1 MQICVNKTQIQLVA
15 GSQEHPEG
23 KKKERDSWGQRYG
36 CGFRG
41 YLYGGPGRT
50 SLRGA
55 TGESLLGDSPDFL
68 SGSGR
73 GTAQMHRQ

>member
-1 MQICVNKTQIQLVA
+1 MDVA
-15 GSQEHPEG
+15 SGVTST
-23 KKKERDSWGQRYG
+23 
-36 CGFRG
+36 
-41 YLYGGPGRT
+41 GGPGRT

-68 SGSGR
+68 SGSER